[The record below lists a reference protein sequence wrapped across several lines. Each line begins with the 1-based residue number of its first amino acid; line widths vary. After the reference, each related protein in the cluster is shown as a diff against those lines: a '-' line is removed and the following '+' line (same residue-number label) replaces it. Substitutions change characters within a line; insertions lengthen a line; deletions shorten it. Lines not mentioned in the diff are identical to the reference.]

1 MTTNEKMAYERALWA
16 QFLVAGG
23 DPLVA
28 TKEWFE

>member
-1 MTTNEKMAYERALWA
+1 MTILEKMDYERQLWA
-16 QFLVAGG
+16 QFLIAGG